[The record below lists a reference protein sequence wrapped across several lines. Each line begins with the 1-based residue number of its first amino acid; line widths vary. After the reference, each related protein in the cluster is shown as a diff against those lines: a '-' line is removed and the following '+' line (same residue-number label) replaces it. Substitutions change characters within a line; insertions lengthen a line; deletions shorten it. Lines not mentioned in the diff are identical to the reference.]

1 MEDERTESINTNDK
15 MKQRQTCF
23 LIAWNWVNW
32 CQTRSNTTISCHLS
46 FRSFKYNAVSF
57 QKTRWNSSTF
67 PTLEQLVV
75 LLQFFN
81 TYTRLCLNHCYLYT
95 HHEDKTWDNGHNHVQ
110 HSLAETEYVKSLTI
124 LSIPFGPRLVRMAS
138 ATAVK
143 KKSCLSV
150 TGTRDITET

>member
-1 MEDERTESINTNDK
+1 MSTLVKWAGVAVEQQGRERAESNTNDK
-15 MKQRQTCF
+15 RKQRQTCF

-57 QKTRWNSSTF
+57 QKTRWNSLTF

-81 TYTRLCLNHCYLYT
+81 TYTCLCLNHCYHIHITRTKPETMDIPMYNILWPKQNMSSLLPFCPFLLVQDLYVW
-95 HHEDKTWDNGHNHVQ
+95 HRRQ
-110 HSLAETEYVKSLTI
+110 L
-124 LSIPFGPRLVRMAS
+124 
-138 ATAVK
+138 
-143 KKSCLSV
+143 
-150 TGTRDITET
+150 